1 MYEASI
7 KAQLVDI
14 VRDVRELVAD
24 AGKAAPTPSG
34 GMISDWMGMCQTC
47 EDRLEDD
54 LLRMAAVG
62 TIKSGKST
70 FINSLFSGD
79 HLKRG
84 AGVITS
90 IVTKV
95 RAADNLRAVLYFKSW
110 GEINEEITQSLR
122 IFFAAGMRPG
132 KEPFDLRDANHRRW
146 LESAL
151 ENLESKYLLSND
163 TRNMDHVLLGAYL
176 RGYPDVK
183 EIVSDD
189 NSAVYYEKDEF
200 GRHRDFSGSEY
211 LSAFL
216 KDLKL
221 EIPADSLETNIEIA
235 DCQGSDSPNP
245 LHLAMIQDYLQS
257 ADLVVYIIS
266 SRTGLRQADI
276 TFLTMIKNMAGM
288 SHVLFVVN
296 ADFSEHES
304 VADLERVA
312 GHVREE
318 LELMIS
324 DPSIYIFSSLFSLFS
339 STRSDL
345 AEKDRMRLAQ
355 WEADNELVS
364 FSRQEEK
371 RFQEDFRKMITEQRF
386 SILLKN
392 QMHCLNDVVRG
403 LGEWLKISRDVLT
416 TDNAGAAGLLDKI
429 GKVQQEADHV
439 RSMIQTTMDGAVSQ
453 LKKEITS
460 GVDKFFDIRHG
471 NLVPGIIEFVRGY
484 HVSYD
489 AFRPLLEKGDF
500 SDALFSVFQA
510 FKQDLDRYMAE
521 NVNPVMIGF
530 IKSREGEI
538 ARYFESLDAPFRKMI
553 READSSDFSHATGER
568 DRSAIE
574 EMSPSIDLST
584 IKKSRGLSV
593 PSAVATLDYS
603 GTLKT
608 EAFLKLGFYRFTSG
622 VKQLFKRSGSPENR
636 DLPALKAGVRRV
648 KKETEA
654 SLVFYFKSYKE
665 NIKFQY
671 FFKLIESISEEMRF
685 QMVNRFSGYQAD
697 LLQLKRVADE
707 NRDVKGSTIS
717 AIDDVQSRLV
727 AVKEK
732 MENIQESL

>member
-7 KAQLVDI
+7 KAQLIDI
-14 VRDVRELVAD
+14 AKEVRDLVED

-34 GMISDWMGMCQTC
+34 GMISDWLGMCQTC
-47 EDRLEDD
+47 EDRLQDD

-132 KEPFDLRDANHRRW
+132 KEPFDIRESQDRIW
-146 LESAL
+146 LERAL
-151 ENLESKYLLSND
+151 ESLESKYLLSND

-183 EIVSDD
+183 EIVSDK
-189 NSAVYYEKDEF
+189 NRAVYYEKDEF
-200 GRHRDFSGSEY
+200 SRHRDFSGSEY

-245 LHLAMIQDYLQS
+245 LHLAMIQDYLQT

-276 TFLTMIKNMAGM
+276 KFLTMIKNMAGM
-288 SHVLFVVN
+288 NHVLFVVN
-296 ADFSEHES
+296 ADFSEHDS

-318 LELMIS
+318 LALMIS

-364 FSRQEEK
+364 FSRQEER
-371 RFQEDFRKMITEQRF
+371 RFQEDFRKMITEHRF

-392 QMHCLNDVVRG
+392 QMHCLDELLQG
-403 LGEWLKISRDVLT
+403 LGEWLGLSRDVLT

-429 GKVQQEADHV
+429 GKVQQEADRV
-439 RSMIQTTMDGAVSQ
+439 RSMIQTTMEGSVSQ

-460 GVDKFFDIRHG
+460 EVDKFFDIRHG

-484 HVSYD
+484 RVSYE
-489 AFRPLLEKGDF
+489 AFQPLLEKGDF
-500 SDALFSVFQA
+500 SDALFSMFQA

-530 IKSREGEI
+530 IKSKEGEI
-538 ARYFESLDAPFRKMI
+538 ARYFESLGAPFRKMI
-553 READSSDFSHATGER
+553 READSSNFSSST
-568 DRSAIE
+568 E
-574 EMSPSIDLST
+574 EPSLSLDLST
-584 IKKSRGLSV
+584 IKKSRGISI
-593 PSAVATLDYS
+593 PSAAATLDYS

-608 EAFLKLGFYRFTSG
+608 EAFMKLGFYRFTSG
-622 VKQLFKRSGSPENR
+622 VKRLFKRSGSPENR

-697 LLQLKRVADE
+697 LLQLKRLADE
-707 NRDVKGSTIS
+707 NRDARGSTIS
-717 AIDDVQSRLV
+717 AIDDIQTRLA
-727 AVKEK
+727 AVKRK
-732 MENIQESL
+732 MEKVRDSL